1 MGKDCCL
8 YQWRVAARSAS
19 RPFSSAQAAVYG
31 RHMQPR
37 SRQIIIDDFLP
48 IMVNQFEKTYRMMGN
63 VTCAAAVAGSSKG
76 RCFISMEEAYEKITL
91 LDKKE
96 H

>member
-1 MGKDCCL
+1 MLIKESDSKKRADFIDFLEKNGYVIDETE
-8 YQWRVAARSAS
+8 
-19 RPFSSAQAAVYG
+19 P
-31 RHMQPR
+31 H

-48 IMVNQFEKTYRMMGN
+48 IKVNSDDKTYSMMGN

-96 H
+96 P